1 MLVYQADKERF
12 LEDVGRNVIEE
23 RVVEALQA
31 RGISGVSPRE
41 IDAFQQSLTYMKNVL
56 EPPSI
61 PADASVAIEYRI
73 PQTAKR
79 IDFIL
84 SGHDEQGQANCVVIE
99 LKQWQEIEATD
110 KDGIVRTFLGGAR
123 REVPHPSYQAW
134 SYAALLQDFN
144 AAVQETPIQL
154 RPCAYLHNCKDPT
167 LRDPRYREHL
177 AEAPAFLRNQVGD
190 LRGYI
195 ERYVREGDRQR
206 VLNQLEQSRI
216 RPSRELADTLARLIR
231 GNREF
236 LMIDDQKVTYE
247 AALEVA
253 ELGRR
258 NGKQVLI
265 VEGGPGTG
273 KSVVAMNLLVELI
286 QRGHGT
292 QFVTRNRAPR
302 EVYKARLKGTL
313 KRKRIDSLFRG
324 TGGFVGSSPD
334 GLDTLVIDEAH
345 RIVEK
350 DRYAGAAGENQIKE
364 MIRAARASI
373 FFIDPAQQVTWQD
386 IGSVPEVERWAA
398 DQGATVHRAVLQS
411 QFRCNGSDGYLAW
424 LDRVLQIRDTAQED
438 LGGLDYRLEVVDDP
452 NTLRDRIRAA
462 DAAGRRA
469 RLVAGYCWDW
479 ASKKDPDAYDIVF
492 PEHGFAMQW
501 NLADDGPLYL
511 EKEGS
516 VDQVGCIHTVQGL
529 ELDLVGVIIG
539 PDLVV
544 RNGRV
549 MTRPDERAGTD
560 RSLRGYKKA
569 RKADPAEAEVRA
581 DAIIKHTYRTLMS
594 RGLKGCLIYCTD
606 PETQAY
612 FKEQV
617 ARAMASQGDR
627 DDEQFPASRAEA
639 QADGPA
645 EEPQPPE
652 EEPGVV
658 RLRSREELGPE
669 DRAVP
674 FVDLPAAAGGF
685 AGYELAAGLEDG
697 ADLASFETW
706 AVLPEPFEAKP
717 GYFVARVEGES
728 MSRRIPNGAYCL
740 FQANPGGTRNGRVV
754 LVHHRDIQDPDHGG
768 ALTVKAY
775 RSEKVA
781 DPDTGWRHGRITLA
795 CDTLEAGY
803 EDIVLGEEALE
814 DLKVV
819 GVLVAVLSC

>member
-1 MLVYQADKERF
+1 MRVYQADKGQF

-23 RVVEALQA
+23 RVLEALQA
-31 RGISGVSPRE
+31 SGIGGVSPRE

-84 SGHDEQGQANCVVIE
+84 SGYDEQDQASCVIVE
-99 LKQWQEIEATD
+99 LKQWQEVEPTD

-134 SYAALLQDFN
+134 SYAALLEDFN
-144 AAVQETPIQL
+144 AAVQETPIRL

-167 LRDPRYREHL
+167 LQDPRYREHL
-177 AEAPAFLRNQVGD
+177 AGAPAFLRSQVGD
-190 LRGYI
+190 LQGYI
-195 ERYVREGDRQR
+195 ERYVRQGDQHQ
-206 VLNQLEQSRI
+206 VLNRLEQSRI
-216 RPSRELADTLARLIR
+216 RPSRELADTLARLMR

-236 LMIDDQKVTYE
+236 VMIDDQKVTYE

-286 QRGHGT
+286 QRGHGA

-313 KRKRIDSLFRG
+313 QVKRIDSLFRG
-324 TGGFVGSSPD
+324 TGGFVGSRRD
-334 GLDTLVIDEAH
+334 GLDTLIIDEAH
-345 RIVEK
+345 RIVER
-350 DRYAGAAGENQIKE
+350 DRYAGAAGENQVKE
-364 MIRAARASI
+364 MIRAARASV

-386 IGSVPEVERWAA
+386 IGSIDEIEHWAA
-398 DQGATVHRAVLQS
+398 EQGATVHRAVLQS

-424 LDRVLQIRDTAQED
+424 LDRALQIRDTAQED
-438 LGGLDYRLEVVDDP
+438 LTGLDYHLEVVDDP
-452 NTLRDRIRAA
+452 NELRDRIRAH
-462 DAAGRRA
+462 DAAGQRA

-479 ASKKDPDAYDIVF
+479 ASKQDREACDIVL
-492 PEHGFAMQW
+492 PQGFAMQW

-511 EKEGS
+511 EKAGS

-549 MTRPDERAGTD
+549 ITQPDARARTD
-560 RSLRGYKKA
+560 RSLAGYKTA
-569 RKADPAEAEVRA
+569 RKEAPAEAEARA
-581 DAIIKHTYRTLMS
+581 DAIIKNTYRTLMS

-606 PETQAY
+606 PETQDY
-612 FKEQV
+612 FREQV
-617 ARAMASQGDR
+617 ARAMASQGDG
-627 DDEQFPASRAEA
+627 AEA
-639 QADGPA
+639 QSLASGAEARAEVAAAEPQPSA
-645 EEPQPPE
+645 EEP
-652 EEPGVV
+652 GIV
-658 RLRSREELGPE
+658 RLRPRAELGPE

-674 FVDLPAAAGGF
+674 FVDLPAAAGRF
-685 AGYELAAGLEDG
+685 AGYELAAGLEGG
-697 ADLASFETW
+697 AGLSSFETW

-768 ALTVKAY
+768 ALTVKVY
-775 RSEKVA
+775 WSEKVD
-781 DPDTGWRHGRITLA
+781 DPETGWRHGRITLA

-803 EDIVLGEEALE
+803 EDIVLEEEALE

-819 GVLVAVLSC
+819 GVLVAVLSY

>member
-12 LEDVGRNVIEE
+12 LRDVGQNVIEE
-23 RVVEALQA
+23 RVAEALRA
-31 RGISGVSPRE
+31 RGIGGVSPKE

-56 EPPSI
+56 EPDSI
-61 PADASVAIEYRI
+61 PAEASVAIEYRI

-84 SGHDEQGQANCVVIE
+84 SGLDGQDQANAVVIE
-99 LKQWQEIEATD
+99 LKQWQEAEPTD
-110 KDGIVRTFLGGAR
+110 KDGIVRTFVGGAH

-134 SYAALLQDFN
+134 SYAALLEDFN
-144 AAVQETPIQL
+144 VSVREVPIQL
-154 RPCAYLHNCKDPT
+154 RPCAYLHNCKDGR

-177 AEAPAFLRNQVGD
+177 HEAPAFLRNQVGE
-190 LRGYI
+190 LQRFI
-195 ERYVREGDRQR
+195 ERYIHRGDRHR

-216 RPSRELADTLARLIR
+216 RPSRELADTLTRLIQ

-236 LMIDDQKVTYE
+236 VMVDDQKVTYE
-247 AALEVA
+247 AGLEVA
-253 ELGRR
+253 EIGRR

-273 KSVVAMNLLVELI
+273 KSVVAVNLLAELI
-286 QRGHGT
+286 NRGQNA
-292 QFVTRNRAPR
+292 QFITRNRAPR

-313 KRKRIDSLFRG
+313 KVKRIDSLFRG
-324 TGGFVGSSPD
+324 TGGFVGSSRD
-334 GLDTLVIDEAH
+334 AIDSLIIDEAH

-350 DRYAGAAGENQIKE
+350 DRYAGQAGENQIKE
-364 MIRAARASI
+364 MIRAARASV

-386 IGSVPEVERWAA
+386 IGSIDEIEHWAA

-438 LGGLDYRLEVVDDP
+438 LAGLDYHLEVIDDP
-452 NTLRDRIRAA
+452 NELRDRIRAH
-462 DAAGRRA
+462 DAAGQRA
-469 RLVAGYCWDW
+469 RVVAGYCWDW
-479 ASKKDPDAYDIVF
+479 ASKKKPDAYDICL
-492 PEHGFAMQW
+492 PEYGFNMQW
-501 NLADDGPLYL
+501 NLDADGPLYL
-511 EKEGS
+511 EKAGS

-529 ELDLVGVIIG
+529 ELDVVGVIIG

-549 MTRPDERAGTD
+549 ITQPDQRAGTD
-560 RSLRGYKKA
+560 RSLRGYKTA
-569 RKADPAEAEVRA
+569 RKEAPAEAEARA
-581 DAIIKHTYRTLMS
+581 DAIIKNTYRTLMS

-606 PETQAY
+606 PETQDY
-612 FKEQV
+612 FREQV
-617 ARAMASQGDR
+617 ARAMAPQGDG
-627 DDEQFPASRAEA
+627 AEA
-639 QADGPA
+639 PSLASGAESELKTAVEPEPSEAD
-645 EEPQPPE
+645 
-652 EEPGVV
+652 PGVL
-658 RLRSREELGPE
+658 RLRPREEVGPE

-685 AGYELAAGLEDG
+685 AAYELAGGLEGG
-697 ADLASFETW
+697 ADLSAFDTW

-728 MSRRIPNGAYCL
+728 MSRRIPSGAYCL

-768 ALTVKAY
+768 ALTVKVY

-781 DPDTGWRHGRITLA
+781 EPEAGWQHSRITLA
-795 CDTLEAGY
+795 CDTLEPGY
-803 EDIVLGEEALE
+803 EDIVLTGAALE
-814 DLKVV
+814 ELWVV
-819 GVLVAVLSC
+819 GVLVAVLDG